1 VIGLEN
7 SAQSNIGGRGTPYNY
22 RGAKLHFVDLM
33 DARATHAR
41 CFRCHRDLPI
51 EQFQPIFGVS
61 RSLKSIRPSIRRQ
74 TALHPHCWKC
84 REQEKGEWTAH
95 PKYSP
100 ALDRFWSMAMSR
112 LIAGA
117 RARGLLV
124 AVEKDDL
131 LGLYLKQNG
140 CCALTGLPMDF
151 RAKGGSGRSK
161 RAMTAPSVDR
171 IDSHGNY
178 TLDNIHIVMSAVNVM
193 KNDMSTDQFVA
204 LCEQVAAHRLAG
216 G

>member
-1 VIGLEN
+1 MTSADLEN
-7 SAQSNIGGRGTPYNY
+7 PAIDTLPNPSYSY

-33 DARATHAR
+33 DARSTHAK
-41 CFRCHRDLPI
+41 CFRCKRDLPI
-51 EQFQPIFGVS
+51 QQFQPIFGVS
-61 RSLKSIRPSIRRQ
+61 QSLTSIRRSVRNM

-84 REQEKGEWTAH
+84 REQEKGEWVSH

-100 ALDRFWSMAMSR
+100 GLDRFWQASMQRIQAT
-112 LIAGA
+112 A
-117 RARGLLV
+117 RSRGLVV
-124 AVEKDDL
+124 AIDKDDL
-131 LGLYLKQNG
+131 LGLFLKQEG
-140 CCALTGLPMDF
+140 RCALTGIEMDWQ
-151 RAKGGSGRSK
+151 AKGGVGRGR

-178 TLDNIHIVMSAVNVM
+178 TLDNIQIIMNAVNVM

-204 LCEQVAAHRLAG
+204 LCEQVAAHRLIG